1 MPSIGGGTKLIRT
14 LRAGAAEGV
23 CSGAGEAVTDS
34 SGEITGQG
42 DFPAIAEEVGVGGSC
57 AVATEAKLAIRN
69 AKLIILVMSGE
80 METSGTLPKVSR
92 DSSTS
97 LGMTSGLDV
106 IAPVH
111 IRKKIV
117 APLAIAQEVFVELIA
132 DKLIV

>member
-14 LRAGAAEGV
+14 LRAGAVEGV

-34 SGEITGQG
+34 SDEITGEG
-42 DFPAIAEEVGVGGSC
+42 DFPGIAEEVGVGGSC
-57 AVATEAKLAIRN
+57 AAATEAKLAIRN
-69 AKLIILVMSGE
+69 AKLIVFLMSGE
-80 METSGTLPKVSR
+80 IETSGTLPKISR

-106 IAPVH
+106 VAPVH
-111 IRKKIV
+111 VRKKIV

>member
-34 SGEITGQG
+34 SDEITGEG
-42 DFPAIAEEVGVGGSC
+42 DFPGIAEEVGVGGSC
-57 AVATEAKLAIRN
+57 AAATEAKLAIRN
-69 AKLIILVMSGE
+69 AKLIVFLMSGE
-80 METSGTLPKVSR
+80 IETSGTLPKISR

-106 IAPVH
+106 VAPVH
-111 IRKKIV
+111 VRKKIV

>member
-1 MPSIGGGTKLIRT
+1 VPSIGGGTKLIRT

-34 SGEITGQG
+34 SGEITGVG

-111 IRKKIV
+111 IREKIV
-117 APLAIAQEVFVELIA
+117 APLAIAQEVFV
-132 DKLIV
+132 

>member
-1 MPSIGGGTKLIRT
+1 VPSIGGGTKLIRT
-14 LRAGAAEGV
+14 LRAGAAEGG

-34 SGEITGQG
+34 SGEITGEG
-42 DFPAIAEEVGVGGSC
+42 EFPGIAEEVGVGSC
-57 AVATEAKLAIRN
+57 AAATEARLAIRN
-69 AKLIILVMSGE
+69 AKWIVFLMSGE
-80 METSGTLPKVSR
+80 IETSGTLPKVSR

-111 IRKKIV
+111 VRKKIV

>member
-1 MPSIGGGTKLIRT
+1 M
-14 LRAGAAEGV
+14 
-23 CSGAGEAVTDS
+23 TDS
-34 SGEITGQG
+34 SGEIIGEG
-42 DFPAIAEEVGVGGSC
+42 EFPGIAEEVGVGGSC
-57 AVATEAKLAIRN
+57 AAATEAKLAIRN
-69 AKLIILVMSGE
+69 AKLIILVMSSE
-80 METSGTLPKVSR
+80 VETSRTLPKVSR

-111 IRKKIV
+111 VWEKIV